1 MALKIYNSLTRKKEE
16 FVPLNPPEVKMYV
29 CGPTVYNF
37 LHVGNFRGPVVFNLV
52 RNWLESQ
59 HKYKVTYAA
68 NFTDVDD
75 RIIEKAQTE
84 KKSSEEISERYIAEY
99 KTDFKSLGLKSHDL
113 NPKVTEA
120 MPEIIQFVDDL
131 IKKDK
136 AYQADGDVL
145 FAIDSFTEYGKLSGR
160 KTDDMIA
167 GSRVEVDQK
176 KKNPLDFALWK
187 SAKPGEPSWSS
198 KWGQGRPGWHIECSA
213 MISKHFGEQIDIH
226 GGGMDL
232 LFPHHENEIAQS
244 EACTGKTFVKY
255 WMHNNMLN
263 LSGQK
268 MSKSLGNFVTLRDFL
283 KIYPAE
289 VYKWM
294 MVSIHYRSICDFSD
308 EAIHRAI
315 GGLAKVYSAL
325 AVAESYGA
333 WESASSNAATNPDM
347 DKTCE
352 SAWGKVVESLDDD
365 FNTPEAFAV
374 LYEVIRQYN
383 SQVKRGLKANPALL
397 AKSLS
402 LKKFV
407 QKLGE
412 PMALFQEK
420 PSEFLFKLDDLLLQK
435 MKIHRTAINALV
447 DERSLARKDK
457 NFKRSD
463 ELRDQ
468 LIGLGIAV
476 NDSVEG
482 THWEVAK

>member
-1 MALKIYNSLTRKKEE
+1 MALKIYNSLSRKKEE

-120 MPEIIQFVDDL
+120 IPEIIKFVEDL
-131 IKKDK
+131 VTKDK

-145 FAIDSFTEYGKLSGR
+145 FSIDKFSEYGKLSGR
-160 KTDDMIA
+160 KTEDMIA

-187 SAKPGEPSWSS
+187 SAKPGEPAWDS
-198 KWGQGRPGWHIECSA
+198 KWGSGRPGWHIECSA

-244 EACTGKTFVKY
+244 EACSGKTFVKY

-268 MSKSLGNFVTLRDFL
+268 MSKSLGNFVTLRNFL
-283 KIYPAE
+283 ETYPAE

-294 MVSIHYRSICDFSD
+294 MISIHYRSICDFGD
-308 EAIHRAI
+308 EAVHRAI

-333 WESASSNAATNPDM
+333 WESDSANGTTNPEM
-347 DKTCE
+347 DKVCD
-352 SAWGKVVESLDDD
+352 SAWSKVVESLDDD
-365 FNTPEAFAV
+365 FNTPEAFAA
-374 LYEVIRQYN
+374 LYEVIRHYN
-383 SQVKRGLKANPALL
+383 TQVKRGLKSNPALL

-420 PSEFLFKLDDLLLQK
+420 PSEFLLRLDDLLLQK
-435 MKIHRTAINALV
+435 MNIQRTAVNALV

-468 LIGLGIAV
+468 LVGMGIAV
-476 NDSVEG
+476 NDSADG